1 MRIIGMIPARLESSR
16 LPQKALIDIEGLPM
30 VIHTCKRAQLSGILN
45 DVYLVTDNVAIKDA
59 GESYNIKCLMTGD
72 HVSSTDRLAEAC
84 RDIDCDVI
92 VNIQGDEPLVNPNH
106 IDKVLEPII
115 NDPMVTITVGITP
128 FSKKNSYSDIKIVKD
143 LNDNILYMSRNDIP
157 NYYNT
162 NDQIIYKMCSIV
174 PFKKKLL
181 LDFSTWEETPLELAE
196 DNHFLRILENGVKI
210 RAVEIEN
217 AKISVDTKDDLEEVR
232 RLMKKD
238 QIKLQYMSC

>member
-1 MRIIGMIPARLESSR
+1 MIPARLESSR
-16 LPQKALIDIEGLPM
+16 LQKKALIDIEGLPM

-84 RDIDCDVI
+84 RNIDCDVI
-92 VNIQGDEPLVNPNH
+92 VNIQGDEPLVNPDH

-196 DNHFLRILENGVKI
+196 DNHFLRILEHGVII
-210 RAVEIEN
+210 RAVEIED
-217 AKISVDTKDDLEEVR
+217 AKVFVT
-232 RLMKKD
+232 
-238 QIKLQYMSC
+238 QYQF